1 VLIEISDHLRG
12 YFYDVFVTRFD
23 FWLVFGILAQLIF
36 GSRFILQWIASE
48 RAGRSVMPLS
58 FWFLSIAGGL
68 MTLVYGF
75 VRREPVI
82 IIGQGLSTGIY
93 LRNLALIFRER
104 RRRLQGEA
112 AARAAG
118 RDGGPAGA

>member
-1 VLIEISDHLRG
+1 MLIQLAEDLPA

-23 FWLVFGILAQLIF
+23 FWLVFGILAQLVF

-48 RAGRSVMPLS
+48 REGRSVMPLS
-58 FWFLSIAGGL
+58 FWFLSIVGGL

-75 VRREPVI
+75 VRKEPVI

-93 LRNLALIFRER
+93 VRNLALIFRER
-104 RRRLQGEA
+104 RRRLGREAEA
-112 AARAAG
+112 ASTKTR
-118 RDGGPAGA
+118 

>member
-1 VLIEISDHLRG
+1 MLIQLAEDLPA

-23 FWLVFGILAQLIF
+23 FWLVFGIGAQLVF
-36 GSRFILQWIASE
+36 GARFIMQWLASE
-48 RAGRSVMPLS
+48 RQGRSVIPLS
-58 FWFLSIAGGL
+58 FWFLSIVGGL

-93 LRNLALIFRER
+93 LRNLWLIFRER
-104 RRRLQGEA
+104 RRSE
-112 AARAAG
+112 
-118 RDGGPAGA
+118 PGA

>member
-1 VLIEISDHLRG
+1 MLIQLAQDLPD

-23 FWLVFGILAQLIF
+23 FWLVFGVLAQLIF

-48 RAGRSVMPLS
+48 RAGKSVMPLS

-75 VRREPVI
+75 VRKEPVI

-93 LRNLALIFRER
+93 FRNLALIFRER
-104 RRRLQGEA
+104 RRRRGA
-112 AARAAG
+112 AA
-118 RDGGPAGA
+118 

>member
-1 VLIEISDHLRG
+1 MLIEISDHLRG
-12 YFYDVFVTRFD
+12 YVYDVFVTRFD

-48 RAGRSVMPLS
+48 RAGKSVMPLS

-68 MTLVYGF
+68 MTLVYGL

-104 RRRLQGEA
+104 RRRPRGGA
-112 AARAAG
+112 AGGAERAAP
-118 RDGGPAGA
+118 DGGA

>member
-1 VLIEISDHLRG
+1 MLIEISDHLRG

-23 FWLVFGILAQLIF
+23 FWLVFGILAQLVF

-58 FWFLSIAGGL
+58 FWFLSIAGGI

-104 RRRLQGEA
+104 RR
-112 AARAAG
+112 ARAA
-118 RDGGPAGA
+118 AGDSG

>member
-1 VLIEISDHLRG
+1 MLIEISDHLRG

-48 RAGRSVMPLS
+48 RAGQSVMPLS

>member
-48 RAGRSVMPLS
+48 RAGQSVMPLS

-112 AARAAG
+112 ATRA
-118 RDGGPAGA
+118 DTDPGGA

>member
-1 VLIEISDHLRG
+1 MLIQLAHDLPD

-48 RAGRSVMPLS
+48 RAGKSVMPLS

-75 VRREPVI
+75 VRKEPVI

-93 LRNLALIFRER
+93 VRNLALIFRER
-104 RRRLQGEA
+104 QRKRGA
-112 AARAAG
+112 AV
-118 RDGGPAGA
+118 

>member
-1 VLIEISDHLRG
+1 MQLSEDLRG
-12 YFYDVFVTRFD
+12 YVYDVFVTRFD
-23 FWLVFGILAQLIF
+23 LWLVFGLAAQLVF
-36 GSRFILQWIASE
+36 GSRFVLQWIASE

-82 IIGQGLSTGIY
+82 IFGQGLSTLIY
-93 LRNLALIFRER
+93 LRNVVLILRER
-104 RRRLQGEA
+104 QGRMAIE
-112 AARAAG
+112 R
-118 RDGGPAGA
+118 

>member
-1 VLIEISDHLRG
+1 MLMRLSADLGDYV
-12 YFYDVFVTRFD
+12 YDVFVTRFD
-23 FWLVFGILAQLIF
+23 LWLVFGLAAQLVF
-36 GSRFILQWIASE
+36 GSRFVLQWIASE

-82 IIGQGLSTGIY
+82 IFGQGLSTLIY
-93 LRNLALIFRER
+93 LRNVVLILRER
-104 RRRLQGEA
+104 K
-112 AARAAG
+112 
-118 RDGGPAGA
+118 GGAPKLP